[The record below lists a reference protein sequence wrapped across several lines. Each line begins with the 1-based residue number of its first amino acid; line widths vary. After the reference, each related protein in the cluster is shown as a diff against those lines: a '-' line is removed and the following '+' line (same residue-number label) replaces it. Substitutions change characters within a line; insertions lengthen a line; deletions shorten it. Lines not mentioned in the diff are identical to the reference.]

1 MSFSSFFPGEE
12 TSAHLVA
19 ESLFGFWPSI
29 ELFTGLLGTISGS
42 EIFLGTL
49 RNSLYAEHYET
60 KQLGLT
66 GECRLSRSRN
76 GELMLLQELNI
87 LRAKM
92 QGRGEGTRIFQRQVE
107 CCRQLGIRQIVMFGR
122 RNRLECGYYT
132 LPRFGFDA
140 RLPQKIQTLLPAE
153 FRHATT
159 LKKLFQTP
167 EGKKWWK
174 QNGITLAC
182 PLVYRISEEDE
193 EKVD

>member
-1 MSFSSFFPGEE
+1 MSFFKFFPGEE

-19 ESLFGFWPSI
+19 ENLFGFWPSI
-29 ELFTGLLGTISGS
+29 EQFTALFGTIPGS
-42 EIFLGTL
+42 EIFVGTL
-49 RNSLYAEHYET
+49 QNSLYAEHYET
-60 KQLGLT
+60 KRLGLT

-76 GELMLLQELNI
+76 GELLLLQELNI
-87 LRAKM
+87 LRTEM
-92 QGRGEGTRIFQRQVE
+92 HGRGEGARIFQRQVE

-153 FRHATT
+153 FRQSIM
-159 LKKLFQTP
+159 LKELFQTA

-174 QNGITLAC
+174 RNGITLAR
-182 PLVYRISEEDE
+182 PLVYR
-193 EKVD
+193 VN